1 MFQVI
6 FVDDE
11 QIVRE
16 GMETRVPWE
25 SLGYQLMGT
34 FADGVDALDFLKRH
48 PVDLVVS
55 DISMPRM
62 DGLALSKILAEQYPG
77 TTTILLTG
85 YDDFEYAQ
93 EAIKHGV
100 KDLLLKPMNSQE
112 FGQVLQGLT
121 QDLLEKQ
128 RSKEEERLF
137 REALETTLPL
147 LRERFLLSLILGYIT
162 PEEAQR
168 RQDFYR
174 WKDRSQTYAVILLH
188 FLKQQMSSDIQRIR
202 IKQLVE
208 QATLSEVDAD
218 VVVDRNEDLILLI
231 QLEQTTLETQNQKLR
246 EIGHHLLKQINSMQT
261 GSYDNQDTP
270 VCLGI
275 GPPVPDLK
283 LLPQTYS
290 QAKTTLDRL
299 IILGLPGIL
308 SWSEMTKQRALSA
321 EEFHSLVRTL
331 LKQLKEETSP
341 AVLETLNRVFTYLE
355 DTGVSRVEVEGYTL
369 RLQFIFLDFLEEL
382 NLSEDQN
389 HQRLVATL
397 RHPQSFETIAES
409 REFFHQ
415 IILGIDQIIQVG
427 RNSQVH
433 SRMQKAKD
441 LIQQRYPDKSFSLQD
456 MCNELYLS
464 VSQFSALFKS
474 GTGKTFVEYLTETR
488 INQAKILLK
497 TTDKKNFEIA
507 EEVGYEDPRYFSLLF
522 KKLTG
527 QTPGEYRKAL
537 DQ

>member
-25 SLGYQLMGT
+25 SLGYQLVGT
-34 FADGVDALDFLKRH
+34 FSDGVEALEFLEHH

-62 DGLALSKILAEQYPG
+62 DGLALSKILVETYPEI
-77 TTTILLTG
+77 TIVLLTG

-100 KDLLLKPMNSQE
+100 KELLLKPMNSQE
-112 FGQVLQGLT
+112 FSQVLQRLT
-121 QDLLEKQ
+121 QDLIQTQK
-128 RSKEEERLF
+128 RKEEEELF

-147 LRERFLLSLILGYIT
+147 LRERFLLSLILGYVT

-168 RQDFYR
+168 RQEFYR
-174 WKDRSQTYAVILLH
+174 WKDRGAAYAIILIH
-188 FLKQQMSSDIQRIR
+188 FLKNQISSDMHRIR
-202 IKQLVE
+202 VKQLLE
-208 QATLSEVDAD
+208 QATQGEAD
-218 VVVDRNEDLILLI
+218 VVLDRNEDLILLV
-231 QLEQTTLETQNQKLR
+231 QLEKTSLEVQTQKLR
-246 EIGHHLLKQINSMQT
+246 EIGQHLLQQINSLQT
-261 GSYDNQDTP
+261 HSQQETDIP

-275 GPPVPDLK
+275 GPPVQQLR

-308 SWSEMTKQRALSA
+308 AWHEVTKQRALSA

-331 LKQLKEETSP
+331 LKQLKEEKSP
-341 AVLETLNRVFTYLE
+341 TVMETLNQVFNYLE
-355 DTGVSRVEVEGYTL
+355 ESGVSRVELEGYTL

-382 NLSEDQN
+382 DSSEDSN
-389 HQRLVATL
+389 HQQLLSTL
-397 RHPQSFETIAES
+397 SRPNSFETILES
-409 REFFHQ
+409 KEFFKEVIQ
-415 IILGIDQIIQVG
+415 AIDQIIQVG

-433 SRMQKAKD
+433 SRIQKAKD
-441 LIQQRYPDKSFSLQD
+441 LINQRYKDKRFSLQD
-456 MCNELYLS
+456 MCDELFLS
-464 VSQFSALFKS
+464 VSQFSALFKT

-507 EEVGYEDPRYFSLLF
+507 EEIGYEDPRYFSLIF

-537 DQ
+537 SL

>member
-11 QIVRE
+11 KIVRE

-34 FADGVDALDFLKRH
+34 FADGVDALDFLEQN

-62 DGLALSKILAEQYPG
+62 DGLALSKILAEQYPQ

-100 KDLLLKPMNSQE
+100 KELLLKPMNSQE
-112 FGQVLQGLT
+112 FGQVLEGLT
-121 QDLLEKQ
+121 QDLKEKQ
-128 RSKEEERLF
+128 QSQEEERLF

-174 WKDRSQTYAVILLH
+174 WKDRGQTYAVVLLH
-188 FLKQQMSSDIQRIR
+188 FLKHQMSSDIQRIR
-202 IKQLVE
+202 IKQLLE
-208 QATLSEVDAD
+208 QVTLGEANVI
-218 VVVDRNEDLILLI
+218 VDRNEDLILLI
-231 QLEQTTLETQNQKLR
+231 QLDQTTLEAQNQKLR

-308 SWSEMTKQRALSA
+308 SWNELTKQRVLSA

-341 AVLETLNRVFTYLE
+341 AVLETLNRVFSYLE
-355 DTGVSRVEVEGYTL
+355 DSGVSRVEVEGYTL

-389 HQRLVATL
+389 HQRLVSTL
-397 RHPQSFETIAES
+397 RHPQSFDTIGES

-427 RNSQVH
+427 RNFQVH
-433 SRMQKAKD
+433 SRIQKAKD
-441 LIQQRYPDKSFSLQD
+441 LIHQRYQDKGFSLQD
-456 MCNELYLS
+456 MCNELFLS

-474 GTGKTFVEYLTETR
+474 GTGRTFVEYLTETR